1 MPNYRRIWQKGGIY
15 FFTMALQERSG
26 NDLLVRRID
35 PLRLAIK
42 QVRSKYPFK
51 IHSWV
56 VLPDH
61 MHCMIELPPHE
72 ADFALRVR
80 LIKRQFSVMLPSTE
94 RSRMSRGNRG
104 ELGIWQQ
111 RYWEH
116 LIRDE
121 SDYNS
126 HMNYVHFNPVKHGL
140 VTKVAD
146 WPYSTFHKWSTRG
159 KYSENWEQDTSAMI
173 LDHDE

>member
-1 MPNYRRIWQKGGIY
+1 MPNYRRIWQEGGIY
-15 FFTMALQERSG
+15 FFTITLRDRDN
-26 NDLLVRRID
+26 NDLLIRHID
-35 PLRLAIK
+35 LVK
-42 QVRSKYPFK
+42 QSIQQTKTKYPFR

-61 MHCMIELPPHE
+61 MHCMIELPHGD
-72 ADFALRVR
+72 ADFALRIR
-80 LIKRQFSVMLPSTE
+80 LIKRNFSHALPSAE
-94 RSRMSRGNRG
+94 RPQLRRPNRG

-121 SDYNS
+121 SDYHL

-140 VTKVAD
+140 VTNVAD
-146 WPYSTFHKWSTRG
+146 WPHSTFHSWSKSQTPI
-159 KYSENWEQDTSAMI
+159 ENWQSNVSLRTLE
-173 LDHDE
+173 HDE

>member
-1 MPNYRRIWQKGGIY
+1 MPNYRRIWQDGGIY
-15 FFTMALQERSG
+15 FFTVALRERG
-26 NDLLVRRID
+26 TNDLLIRHID
-35 PLRLAIK
+35 SLRLATQ

-61 MHCMIELPPHE
+61 THCMIELPE
-72 ADFALRVR
+72 GDADFALRIR
-80 LIKRQFSVMLPSTE
+80 LIKRQFSISLPRTE
-94 RSRMSRGNRG
+94 RPMVRASRG

-121 SDYNS
+121 SDYYS
-126 HMNYVHFNPVKHGL
+126 HVKYIHFNPVKHGL
-140 VTKVAD
+140 VTRVAD
-146 WPYSTFHKWSTRG
+146 WPYSTFHKWSKRG
-159 KYSENWEQDTSAMI
+159 MHYGNWEQETSAMT
-173 LDHDE
+173 LDHD